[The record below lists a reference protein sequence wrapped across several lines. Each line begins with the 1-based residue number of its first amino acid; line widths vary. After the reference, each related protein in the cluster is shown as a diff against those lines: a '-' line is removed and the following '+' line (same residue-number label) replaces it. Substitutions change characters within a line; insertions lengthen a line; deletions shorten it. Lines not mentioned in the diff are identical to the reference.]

1 MTGRVRS
8 LEGRPWGMSCSVML
22 PESARLRLLELGP
35 SFVTALAEQ
44 RQPMTGLLIPQP
56 RRRWWE
62 ALQEF
67 EGAVRLV
74 PRDHDAAKMLH
85 HVRARLNRRSA
96 REREVLHAKGSSLL
110 IATVVVTNSSTG
122 CRSGSP
128 APRGRSSASST
139 GRTAVKASSETRC

>member
-1 MTGRVRS
+1 MSKWIGMTTAPAMTGRVRS
-8 LEGRPWGMSCSVML
+8 LEGRLLGMSCSVML

-67 EGAVRLV
+67 EGAVQLV
-74 PRDHDAAKMLH
+74 PRDHDAAEPML
-85 HVRARLNRRSA
+85 RP
-96 REREVLHAKGSSLL
+96 RERGYTLKARVFLSPPLL
-110 IATVVVTNSSTG
+110 
-122 CRSGSP
+122 
-128 APRGRSSASST
+128 
-139 GRTAVKASSETRC
+139 

>member
-1 MTGRVRS
+1 MAKWIAMTIAPAVTGRFRS
-8 LEGRPWGMSCSVML
+8 LEGRPLGMSSSVML
-22 PESARLRLLELGP
+22 PESARLRLLELGS

-56 RRRWWE
+56 RRCWWE

-85 HVRARLNRRSA
+85 HVRARLN
-96 REREVLHAKGSSLL
+96 
-110 IATVVVTNSSTG
+110 
-122 CRSGSP
+122 
-128 APRGRSSASST
+128 
-139 GRTAVKASSETRC
+139 

>member
-1 MTGRVRS
+1 MAKGIGMTIAPAVTGRFRS
-8 LEGRPWGMSCSVML
+8 LEGRPVGMASSVML
-22 PESARLRLLELGP
+22 PESARLRLLELGS

-74 PRDHDAAKMLH
+74 PRDHDAAKMRH
-85 HVRARLNRRSA
+85 HGRARLN
-96 REREVLHAKGSSLL
+96 
-110 IATVVVTNSSTG
+110 
-122 CRSGSP
+122 
-128 APRGRSSASST
+128 
-139 GRTAVKASSETRC
+139 

>member
-1 MTGRVRS
+1 MSNETGVTRNAEDQRLGRETTMSKWIGMTIAPAVTGRFRS
-8 LEGRPWGMSCSVML
+8 LEGRPLGMSSSVML
-22 PESARLRLLELGP
+22 PESARLRLLEPGS

-85 HVRARLNRRSA
+85 HVRARL
-96 REREVLHAKGSSLL
+96 
-110 IATVVVTNSSTG
+110 T
-122 CRSGSP
+122 
-128 APRGRSSASST
+128 
-139 GRTAVKASSETRC
+139 

>member
-1 MTGRVRS
+1 MAKWIGMTIAPAVTGRFRS
-8 LEGRPWGMSCSVML
+8 LEGRLLGMSCSVML
-22 PESARLRLLELGP
+22 PESARLRLLELGS

-44 RQPMTGLLIPQP
+44 RQPMTSLLIPQP

-85 HVRARLNRRSA
+85 HLRARLN
-96 REREVLHAKGSSLL
+96 
-110 IATVVVTNSSTG
+110 
-122 CRSGSP
+122 
-128 APRGRSSASST
+128 
-139 GRTAVKASSETRC
+139 